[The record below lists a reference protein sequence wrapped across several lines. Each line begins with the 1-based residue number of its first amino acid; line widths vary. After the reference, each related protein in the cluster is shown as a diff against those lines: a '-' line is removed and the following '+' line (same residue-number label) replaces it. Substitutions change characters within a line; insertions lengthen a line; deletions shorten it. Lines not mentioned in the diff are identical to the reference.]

1 MDLNICAELWT
12 LDITNYRM
20 CSVSCEVKL
29 HPFRKHIQMMPAVIV
44 LGVVTI
50 PLPGVCNPGSAQGQY
65 ITHSMLLQH
74 CIVCIFWHS
83 ALSIL
88 ALATLWYL
96 DTPCSPLP
104 AAAALKS
111 EIAPIIRIIN
121 FVSSSLSSSASTS
134 GQPPAAGSAEK
145 NFSRPEC
152 CQLMLTPDPHQQLQ
166 LRRCCCWRLLSANLK
181 DNGRKW
187 QDRKR

>member
-1 MDLNICAELWT
+1 
-12 LDITNYRM
+12 
-20 CSVSCEVKL
+20 
-29 HPFRKHIQMMPAVIV
+29 MPDVIL

-50 PLPGVCNPGSAQGQY
+50 PLPVVCNAGSAQGQY
-65 ITHSMLLQH
+65 ITHNSMPLQH

-83 ALSIL
+83 ALS
-88 ALATLWYL
+88 TLMLCPGPGYSVISRYSPL
-96 DTPCSPLP
+96 HSPLP
-104 AAAALKS
+104 AALKS

-134 GQPPAAGSAEK
+134 GQPPAARSAEK

-152 CQLMLTPDPHQQLQ
+152 CQLKLTPDPHQQPK

-187 QDRKR
+187 WIMKE

>member
-1 MDLNICAELWT
+1 
-12 LDITNYRM
+12 
-20 CSVSCEVKL
+20 
-29 HPFRKHIQMMPAVIV
+29 MP
-44 LGVVTI
+44 
-50 PLPGVCNPGSAQGQY
+50 
-65 ITHSMLLQH
+65 LQH

-121 FVSSSLSSSASTS
+121 FVSSSLSSSSASTS

-152 CQLMLTPDPHQQLQ
+152 CQLMLTPDPHQQLK

-187 QDRKR
+187 QDRNKVDYWRVINVEAILVRKLATKIIFGGKSLPPVNSVLQPFSHFISCSFRTTNKQFTQWI